1 MSTEKFLSAVFLF
14 QGNKGGVA
22 IRFKFHNTSVCVV
35 NSHLAAHT
43 EEYERRNQDFKDI
56 CSRMQFCQSNPSLP
70 PLTIS
75 KHEYASCLVVW
86 ITAGSKTERCECGGL
101 LSRQDVRRVANALIA
116 SLERPETL
124 L

>member
-1 MSTEKFLSAVFLF
+1 MSTAVNSFLGSSLCTAKFLTAVFLF

-56 CSRMQFCQSNPSLP
+56 CSRMQFCQSDPNLP
-70 PLTIS
+70 PLTIG
-75 KHEYASCLVVW
+75 KHEYASRLIVC
-86 ITAGSKTERCECGGL
+86 ITAGSKTEHYGCGGL
-101 LSRQDVRRVANALIA
+101 FSRQGC
-116 SLERPETL
+116 EEGG
-124 L
+124 